1 MSDPEQAFQLRV
13 TGPADR
19 QLRRLPEGT
28 ATAIVEFMLGALL
41 ENTYRVG
48 GPLQRELAGMRSARR
63 GAYRVVYE
71 IYEAEKLVVVH
82 RIDHRASAYRPAE
95 TPTRQPQQRPI
106 LTHEKATFS

>member
-1 MSDPEQAFQLRV
+1 MSQTQEPFQLRV

-19 QLRRLPEGT
+19 QLRRLPEGK

-41 ENTYRVG
+41 ENPHRVG

-71 IYEAEKLVVVH
+71 IGEAGRLVVVH
-82 RIDHRASAYRPAE
+82 RIDHRATVYR
-95 TPTRQPQQRPI
+95 TR
-106 LTHEKATFS
+106 